1 MNWKKFKEIIKT
13 IGDTCS
19 IGWLIICFV
28 FVVLGIFH
36 IIFKVNNKP
45 NTTSNPISTIDSI
58 KISNEILIKDINNL
72 DSIKNAKVIEV
83 ETMDNDSILMLFY
96 QLIGN

>member
-1 MNWKKFKEIIKT
+1 MTWKKFKEIIKT

-58 KISNEILIKDINNL
+58 KISNEIRLNMKKYL
-72 DSIKNAKVIEV
+72 D
-83 ETMDNDSILMLFY
+83 
-96 QLIGN
+96 

>member
-1 MNWKKFKEIIKT
+1 MNWKNFKEIIKT
-13 IGDTCS
+13 IGDAYS

-45 NTTSNPISTIDSI
+45 DTISPSISTIDSI

-83 ETMDNDSILMLFY
+83 ETMDNDSTLMLFY

>member
-1 MNWKKFKEIIKT
+1 M
-13 IGDTCS
+13 
-19 IGWLIICFV
+19 
-28 FVVLGIFH
+28 VLGLFH

-45 NTTSNPISTIDSI
+45 DTISPPISTIDSI

-83 ETMDNDSILMLFY
+83 ENMDNDSTLMLFY